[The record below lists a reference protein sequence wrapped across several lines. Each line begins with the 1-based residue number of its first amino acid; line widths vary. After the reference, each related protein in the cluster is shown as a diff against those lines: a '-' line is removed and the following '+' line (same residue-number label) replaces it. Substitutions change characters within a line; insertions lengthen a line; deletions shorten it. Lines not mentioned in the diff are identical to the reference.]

1 MEFEYGK
8 KWLSR
13 ARSIDLEIKDKIYL
27 IEALYTCCGLQGIAY
42 DKVSVISSPEN
53 KLERIMA
60 DINDVQKELKTLRKR
75 KEVVIREIQ
84 QKIEKLEISPERTI
98 LMGFYIGCH
107 SMNEIADDL
116 GYVDA
121 KYCYE
126 LRKKGILKL

>member
-1 MEFEYGK
+1 MEFEFGK

-60 DINDVQKELKTLRKR
+60 DINDAQKDLEALRQK
-75 KEVVIREIQ
+75 KEIVIYEI
-84 QKIEKLEISPERTI
+84 KERIEILDYSPERTI
-98 LMGFYIGCH
+98 LMGFYVGGH
-107 SMNEIADDL
+107 SMESIADDL
-116 GYVDA
+116 GYEL

>member
-13 ARSIDLEIKDKIYL
+13 ARSIELEIKDKIYL
-27 IEALYTCCGLQGIAY
+27 IEALYTCCGLQGINY
-42 DKVSVISSPEN
+42 DKISVISSPEN

-60 DINDVQKELKTLRKR
+60 DINETQKELEKLRKE
-75 KEVVIREIQ
+75 KEVVIYEIKN
-84 QKIEKLEISPERTI
+84 KINKLENSPEKTI
-98 LMGFYIGCH
+98 LMGFYVGGH
-107 SMNEIADDL
+107 SMESIANDL
-116 GYVDA
+116 GYEL